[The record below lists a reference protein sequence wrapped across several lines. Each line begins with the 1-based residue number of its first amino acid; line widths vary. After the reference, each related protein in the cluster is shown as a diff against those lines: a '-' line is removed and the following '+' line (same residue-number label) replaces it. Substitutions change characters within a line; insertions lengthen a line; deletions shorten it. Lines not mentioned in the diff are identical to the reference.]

1 MGWQTRS
8 SRTVYQNRWI
18 RVREDEVVGPDGTDG
33 IYGVLEV
40 RSPAVFVVAIT
51 PVDEVV
57 LVEIDRYTLDQPS
70 LEVPGGTTDGQEPLV
85 AGRRELL
92 EETGL
97 TASSWRDLGQVCS
110 LNGVSQAPGRVVL
123 ARDARPDR
131 AAAGF
136 AGRAGRRGD
145 QSRPVRSAGRAS
157 GADRG
162 RRDYRQR
169 NSGCSVDRPCRSRPG
184 PLSRRS
190 TCGWPAVAWLG
201 LRRLGWPERQ
211 REESDRSTGHQSDR
225 TCPGLAGRC
234 KSPAGRWSRCQA
246 ESVNSWW
253 R

>member
-8 SRTVYQNRWI
+8 SRTVYQNRRI

-70 LEVPGGTTDGQEPLV
+70 LEVPGGATDGQEPLV

-136 AGRAGRRGD
+136 AAAEQAVEGIRAVRFVPLAELPALIAGGGITDNETLGALLIALAALGR
-145 QSRPVRSAGRAS
+145 VR
-157 GADRG
+157 
-162 RRDYRQR
+162 
-169 NSGCSVDRPCRSRPG
+169 
-184 PLSRRS
+184 
-190 TCGWPAVAWLG
+190 
-201 LRRLGWPERQ
+201 
-211 REESDRSTGHQSDR
+211 
-225 TCPGLAGRC
+225 
-234 KSPAGRWSRCQA
+234 
-246 ESVNSWW
+246 
-253 R
+253 